1 MRQINVLAAMIVL
14 ASTVPARAQAPAPR
28 DEGVSAFFGAVLE
41 ITVPGQD
48 WSAKRRLKPDHTF
61 RESGDDGDVT
71 GTWEVKDG
79 KLCTHKTG
87 QLPVYC
93 NLGPGH
99 KVGDVWS
106 DADPVTGNKVM
117 FALKPAS

>member
-1 MRQINVLAAMIVL
+1 MRQINALVLIASLAVAAPVQ
-14 ASTVPARAQAPAPR
+14 AQAPK
-28 DEGVSAFFGAVLE
+28 DEGVSAFFGAVLV

-48 WSAKRRLKPDHTF
+48 WSAKRMLKADHTF
-61 RESGDDGDVT
+61 RESGDDGDVG

-79 KLCTHKTG
+79 KLCTHKTD

-117 FALKPAS
+117 FALKSQ